1 MSDIN
6 CCWFSIELDCIILP
20 LFLLKTLN
28 IGFSLNCFIMFHF
41 RITVIKVYAILFKAA
56 VHFHDRPS
64 KFFFQC
70 LNPSSTSCGNV
81 NYGFIRSLDSHLFFF
96 FFVCQVSE
104 YDGLLYLDHL
114 AALIYFASGTFFIAY

>member
-64 KFFFQC
+64 KFFS
-70 LNPSSTSCGNV
+70 NAST
-81 NYGFIRSLDSHLFFF
+81 L
-96 FFVCQVSE
+96 QVEAVGIGIMGS
-104 YDGLLYLDHL
+104 YDHL
-114 AALIYFASGTFFIAY
+114 TPIYFSFFSFVRYQNMMGCYILIIWLP

>member
-41 RITVIKVYAILFKAA
+41 SITVIKVHAILFKAA
-56 VHFHDRPS
+56 AHFHDRPS

-70 LNPSSTSCGNV
+70 LNPSSRSCRNRD
-81 NYGFIRSLDSHLFFF
+81 YGFIRSLDSHLFFF

-104 YDGLLYLDHL
+104 YDGLLYLYHL
-114 AALIYFASGTFFIAY
+114 AALIYTTFGTFFIAY